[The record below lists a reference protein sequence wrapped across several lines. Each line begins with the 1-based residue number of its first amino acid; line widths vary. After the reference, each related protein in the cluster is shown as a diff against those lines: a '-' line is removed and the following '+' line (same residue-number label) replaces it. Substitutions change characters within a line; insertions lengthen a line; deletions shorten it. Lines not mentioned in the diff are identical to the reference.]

1 MPSTWTLAPCLPT
14 IAERAM
20 QKSQGPA
27 LPFQRLPWHETHV
40 HVHTLHVGRNTAP
53 QHMVNTCKTTS
64 SVAQTRSPRQRWT
77 RCPKRAG
84 GQGIC
89 IQSNKSRKTRNAD
102 GGHATLG
109 HPSSA
114 LFGSVAMRV
123 SRHRGSLRKAQSHVG
138 IRQTWIP
145 IFRRPRT
152 WMSTSCRADGCLSF
166 RRPRLATTSPETFPV
181 RDVGIVGRAGSHRRK
196 HISRK
201 TRMAQLES
209 MIQAGAV
216 VVL

>member
-1 MPSTWTLAPCLPT
+1 MGRAGCRHGGWWRSPSPAMCKLGPKRLGMPSTWTLVPCLPT

-123 SRHRGSLRKAQSHVG
+123 LRHRGSLRKAQSHVG

-145 IFRRPRT
+145 
-152 WMSTSCRADGCLSF
+152 STLSGAQGHGCPLH
-166 RRPRLATTSPETFPV
+166 
-181 RDVGIVGRAGSHRRK
+181 VGPTVA
-196 HISRK
+196 
-201 TRMAQLES
+201 
-209 MIQAGAV
+209 
-216 VVL
+216 